1 MNTALDPNR
10 WKALALLS
18 IASFMVIL
26 DASIVGVAL
35 PSIQRDFGVA
45 AADLQWVVS
54 GYALSFGALLLLG
67 GRAADLLGR
76 RRIFMIGTAL
86 FALASLA
93 SGLAASAPVLIAG
106 RVLQGISAAL
116 MSPSALSILV
126 TAFAEGTERNKALGV
141 WGAVGALG
149 GTAGVLVG
157 GPVTSELGWQWIFFI
172 NIPVAIALVAL
183 SPAVLHESRGA
194 LGRRTFD
201 IAGAVTVTA
210 SLVLLVYAVVQAPQ
224 AGWASAETVSLIA
237 ASVALAGLFGAI
249 ESRSA
254 APLMPLR
261 VLASRTLVGG
271 NLVLAA
277 VGMLAFGVNVILTLY
292 AQQVLGYSPL
302 EFGLASAVVPVMATV
317 GSVLG
322 QSAINWVGF
331 RSIALGGL
339 VLMALGS
346 ALLSQVSAHGS
357 YLGDLF
363 LGLLVFGPGLG
374 AAYVA
379 ASIATVAGVDEADAG
394 LASGLNNASF
404 QVGGALGVAILS
416 SIAIAQTEG
425 EEPLVALTAG
435 FQSAFAAAIAFA
447 AFGILAGVAL
457 FAKVRR
463 MGGAV
468 PAPAAA

>member
-1 MNTALDPNR
+1 MNPSLDPNR

-35 PSIQRDFGVA
+35 PSIERDFGVA

-54 GYALSFGALLLLG
+54 GYALSFGGLLLLG

-76 RRIFMIGTAL
+76 RRIFIIGIGL

-93 SGLAASAPVLIAG
+93 SGLATSATVLVAG

-126 TAFAEGTERNKALGV
+126 TTFPEGAERNKALGV
-141 WGAVGALG
+141 WGAVGGLG

-157 GPVTSELGWQWIFFI
+157 GPITSTLGWEWIFFI
-172 NIPVAIALVAL
+172 NVPVAAGLIALA
-183 SPAVLHESRGA
+183 PAVLRESRAA
-194 LGRRTFD
+194 LTQRTFD
-201 IAGAVTVTA
+201 LAGAATITA
-210 SLVLLVYAVVQAPQ
+210 SLVLLVYAVVEAPQ
-224 AGWASAETVSLIA
+224 AGWTSAETLLPIA

-261 VLASRTLVGG
+261 VLRSRTLVGG

-277 VGMLAFGVNVILTLY
+277 IGMLAFGVSIILTLY
-292 AQQVLGYSPL
+292 AQQVLGYTPL

-317 GSVLG
+317 GSVIG
-322 QSAINWVGF
+322 QSIITKAGF

-339 VLMALGS
+339 TLMGIGSLLLG
-346 ALLSQVSAHGS
+346 QVSAGGS

-363 LGLLVFGPGLG
+363 LGMLVFGPGLG
-374 AAYVA
+374 AAFVA
-379 ASIATVAGVDEADAG
+379 ASIATVSGVDEADAG

-404 QVGGALGVAILS
+404 QIGGALGVAILS
-416 SIAIAQTEG
+416 SVAIANTEG
-425 EEPLVALTAG
+425 SDPLVALTAG
-435 FQSAFAAAIAFA
+435 FQSAFTAAIAFA
-447 AFGILAGVAL
+447 AFGILAGAIL
-457 FAKVRR
+457 LGTTRR
-463 MGGAV
+463 MRGTV
-468 PAPAAA
+468 PEPAAA

>member
-322 QSAINWVGF
+322 QSAINRVGF